1 MQSITNSFEIIIAE
15 DGSTDGTDRIAREL
29 ASKYQRVLHLHSDIR
44 QGRGKALNRAFKASS
59 GKILVYIDVDLAT
72 DMKHLSELISAIREG
87 YDFATGSRMLLGS
100 QVKRSFKRGFAS
112 YGFNFLTRLFLRS
125 KIHDHQAGFKAF
137 KREPLFNL
145 LDEVS
150 DEHWF
155 WDTEL
160 LVRAQKKGYSV
171 KEFPVK
177 WEHGGTS
184 KVDLIN
190 DIIGMGSQIFRLW
203 WELSA
208 SKTLNKNRKIVGSS
222 IIAVVIL
229 FLISTFIGP
238 EDIIKAAYT
247 ASLPLIIL
255 SLGIYI
261 LSWPVRGI
269 RYQQILKKLNY
280 KENLNFL
287 IGTIF
292 LSQTANVILPA
303 RIGDITRAYL
313 LNKKDIPLTS
323 GFSSLAVERVF
334 DVLAISIIGT
344 IAMLIAIREYH
355 IDGNIKYIVLVSV
368 ILIITVFLLIFI
380 AAKNRGKYIKKIIN
394 VISKGEY
401 TENVIKVIT
410 KFITEIRF
418 VSTSPKHFSII
429 LSSSLLIW
437 TIDILTC
444 YVILMAFSQYP
455 AIAIVFLAVAIGN
468 LAKIFPIT
476 PGAIGTYEMALTT
489 VFSLGGIS
497 PNISFAVA
505 IIDHIVKNSITLI
518 FGGLYLSH
526 FNLRWRDLKY
536 TKVAS
541 SE

>member
-1 MQSITNSFEIIIAE
+1 MLPAYNEADRIKNAVQQSLNTLQSLTNSFEIIIAE

-29 ASKYQRVLHLHSDIR
+29 ASKYQRVLHLHSDTR

-59 GKILVYIDVDLAT
+59 GKILIYIDVDLAT

-87 YDFATGSRMLLGS
+87 YDFATGSRMLPQS

-203 WELSA
+203 WELRA
-208 SKTLNKNRKIVGSS
+208 SKILEKYNKNRKIVVSS

-229 FLISTFIGP
+229 FLISTFIGS

-247 ASLPLIIL
+247 ASLPLIIF

-280 KENLNFL
+280 KEKLNFL

-334 DVLAISIIGT
+334 DILAISINK
-344 IAMLIAIREYH
+344 R
-355 IDGNIKYIVLVSV
+355 
-368 ILIITVFLLIFI
+368 
-380 AAKNRGKYIKKIIN
+380 
-394 VISKGEY
+394 
-401 TENVIKVIT
+401 
-410 KFITEIRF
+410 
-418 VSTSPKHFSII
+418 
-429 LSSSLLIW
+429 
-437 TIDILTC
+437 
-444 YVILMAFSQYP
+444 
-455 AIAIVFLAVAIGN
+455 
-468 LAKIFPIT
+468 
-476 PGAIGTYEMALTT
+476 
-489 VFSLGGIS
+489 
-497 PNISFAVA
+497 ISF
-505 IIDHIVKNSITLI
+505 
-518 FGGLYLSH
+518 G
-526 FNLRWRDLKY
+526 W
-536 TKVAS
+536 
-541 SE
+541 